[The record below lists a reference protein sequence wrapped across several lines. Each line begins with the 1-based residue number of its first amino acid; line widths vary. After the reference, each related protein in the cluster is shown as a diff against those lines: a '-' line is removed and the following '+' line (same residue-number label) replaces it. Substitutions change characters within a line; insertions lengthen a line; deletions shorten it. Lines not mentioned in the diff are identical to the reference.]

1 MHKTTLKLFFVFV
14 LLMGLTGTA
23 LAQEPTTATAE
34 LKDAQG
40 NGVGNATLTQES
52 GGVKVTATLTGLAG
66 NAGEHGIHIHAVGQC
81 TPDFSAAGG
90 HFNPTNAQHGLNNPA
105 GPHAGD
111 GPNLQL
117 ADGSATYE
125 VVNDRVTLGSGPNS
139 LLDADGSALVVHAG
153 PDDQVTDPSGNSGD
167 RIACGVI
174 VAGPAAAPAEL
185 PQSGG
190 VDYLPFIFVLLGCLL
205 FSGGALLR
213 RARL

>member
-1 MHKTTLKLFFVFV
+1 MLRAMGSEMLRLLKN
-14 LLMGLTGTA
+14 
-23 LAQEPTTATAE
+23 P
-34 LKDAQG
+34 
-40 NGVGNATLTQES
+40 
-52 GGVKVTATLTGLAG
+52 GGVKVTATVTGLAG

-105 GPHAGD
+105 GPHGGD

-139 LLDADGSALVVHAG
+139 LFDADGSALVVHAG

-190 VDYLPFIFVLLGCLL
+190 VDYLPLILILLGCLL

-213 RARL
+213 RARLL